1 MPASLAAE
9 SSSANLNE
17 DGWFEYPMCCCTC
30 ARARAQTFT
39 RTTHTGLM
47 ECLICFG
54 VGIDALLLPC
64 QHSGLCAHC
73 AEAVWMCSFV
83 LSLSPPPIPRPPPSP
98 SCSDAPSFPL
108 LACVPCVR
116 ARVRDRVKLLMS
128 LKPSITIAAAA
139 KA

>member
-17 DGWFEYPMCCCTC
+17 DGFFQYPVCCCTC
-30 ARARAQTFT
+30 ARARAHKFT
-39 RTTHTGLM
+39 RTTHTGVM

-64 QHSGLCAHC
+64 QHSGLCAPC
-73 AEAVWMCSFV
+73 AEAVRMSSFV
-83 LSLSPPPIPRPPPSP
+83 PSLSPPPF
-98 SCSDAPSFPL
+98 CSDAPCFPL
-108 LACVPCVR
+108 LACVSCVR
-116 ARVRDRVKLLMS
+116 AHVRGRVKLLMC

>member
-83 LSLSPPPIPRPPPSP
+83 LSLPPPPPRALTRPLSL
-98 SCSDAPSFPL
+98 CLRVCLVCAP
-108 LACVPCVR
+108 AYV
-116 ARVRDRVKLLMS
+116 
-128 LKPSITIAAAA
+128 IA
-139 KA
+139 